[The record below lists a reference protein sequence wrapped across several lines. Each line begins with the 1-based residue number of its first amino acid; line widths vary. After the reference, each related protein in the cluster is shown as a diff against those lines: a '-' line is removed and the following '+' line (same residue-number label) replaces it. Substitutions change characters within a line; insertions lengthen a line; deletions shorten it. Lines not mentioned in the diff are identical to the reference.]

1 MRRLVWLVCLPL
13 IAAAVGCSNR
23 PLANGLDCL
32 FPSKL
37 NNRPR
42 DLPRPTDS
50 DPIPPPNFDPNPPR
64 DGFRRGDLPPLGAP
78 VAPDGGRLSS
88 SETPLPRDASPAMP
102 LPGGR

>member
-1 MRRLVWLVCLPL
+1 MRRFVWLVCLPL

-23 PLANGLDCL
+23 PLVATLDCF

-37 NNRPR
+37 KNRPP

-50 DPIPPPNFDPNPPR
+50 DPIPPPNFDPTPPR

-78 VAPDGGRLSS
+78 IAPGGTGTSG
-88 SETPLPRDASPAMP
+88 EAPLPRDASPAMP